1 MRTTL
6 LLFMAGAALTATP
19 AFAQREVQAANAN
32 PFDQT
37 LMANAVR
44 SGSDDKDD
52 KDDTAPKIDPLAAQA
67 IYNFAGCVV
76 EIGRPGAVKL
86 LSKDYRSK
94 DYQEDIRKIAKGH
107 ERCAP
112 NSKLGFSGLVFA
124 GNLAEHLL
132 ADQFTD
138 AALATD
144 LGRDRTATPITA
156 RGTLETISMCIV
168 MSAPQQSVA
177 LFDTEVMS
185 DAERD
190 AMKALAPQ
198 LSACI
203 RQGTE
208 FRTNRVGLRA
218 LMALA
223 AYRVAVT
230 SKEGSAG

>member
-1 MRTTL
+1 MKTKL
-6 LLFMAGAALTATP
+6 LLLIAGAALTATP
-19 AFAQREVQAANAN
+19 VLAQREVNSANAN
-32 PFDQT
+32 PFNRT
-37 LMANAVR
+37 LMANAGQ
-44 SGSDDKDD
+44 SGSDD

-67 IYNFAGCVV
+67 MYNFAGCVV
-76 EIGRPGAVKL
+76 EASRSGAVKL
-86 LSKDYRSK
+86 LAQDYRSK

-107 ERCAP
+107 DRCAP

-132 ADQFTD
+132 TDKFTD
-138 AALATD
+138 EALSAD
-144 LGRDRTATPITA
+144 LGRDRTATPITS

-177 LFDTEVMS
+177 LFRTEVMS

-208 FRTNRVGLRA
+208 FRTNRPGLRA

-230 SKEGSAG
+230 SKEGFAG